1 MLKGGDRRSIGRADH
16 AAGMVRGNRRLFP
29 QLVSLFWS
37 EDAVVRMRAVDAAEK
52 VTREHPEWLAPYRKQ
67 LLGLL
72 AGTERQELRWHLAV
86 MVPRLNLSQKERQAA
101 SAALY
106 RYLEDRSS
114 IVKAFALEGLADLA
128 KTDTSI
134 RIRVIETLQKAT
146 RSGTPAMRARGRKLL
161 GRLAAS

>member
-1 MLKGGDRRSIGRADH
+1 
-16 AAGMVRGNRRLFP
+16 
-29 QLVSLFWS
+29 
-37 EDAVVRMRAVDAAEK
+37 
-52 VTREHPEWLAPYRKQ
+52 
-67 LLGLL
+67 
-72 AGTERQELRWHLAV
+72 